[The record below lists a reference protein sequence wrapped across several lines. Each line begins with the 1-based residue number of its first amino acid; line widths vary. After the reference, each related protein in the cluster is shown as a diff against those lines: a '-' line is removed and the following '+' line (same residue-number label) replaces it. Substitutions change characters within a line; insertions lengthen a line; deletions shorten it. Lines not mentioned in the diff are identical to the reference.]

1 MIIGKL
7 HFKFVSEEKLKVI
20 TKFNYFVFG
29 HSHTVALDNSTVW
42 SLNLISHNSY
52 FILSLSECF

>member
-20 TKFNYFVFG
+20 TKFNYFVFC
-29 HSHTVALDNSTVW
+29 HSHTVALDNSTV
-42 SLNLISHNSY
+42 
-52 FILSLSECF
+52 